1 MPYKCASF
9 DEICRRASGR
19 RAYNKRRRLARA
31 HRISAMIAAQVWR
44 ADITGRELAAHLGVH
59 ESTVSRDL
67 KFIKRLRRDFGRMI
81 GDLGGGLAENEMSPR
96 SFKWL
101 RNARGWEIT
110 FEIRNGMRV
119 R

>member
-1 MPYKCASF
+1 
-9 DEICRRASGR
+9 
-19 RAYNKRRRLARA
+19 
-31 HRISAMIAAQVWR
+31 MIAAQVWR